1 MEVYRAVSKEELS
14 FPSFVHDDL
23 FMGLMSKMLKKSPT
37 NRLWKF
43 EQIKENPYFKD
54 FDWEQLMSLSL
65 KPPYIVKLDDKNE
78 NEQKAIP
85 YLSYLKTQVGKT
97 PSKKNASSRQI
108 QFEKWVKSF

>member
-1 MEVYRAVSKEELS
+1 
-14 FPSFVHDDL
+14 
-23 FMGLMSKMLKKSPT
+23 MGIMSKMLKKSPT

-65 KPPYIVKLDDKNE
+65 KPPYIIKLDEKE
-78 NEQKAIP
+78 TEQKSIP
-85 YLSYLKTQVGKT
+85 YLSYLKTQVGKP

-108 QFEKWVKSF
+108 QFEKWVKNF